1 MAKYEVKIKI
11 EAATTE
17 EVKSVGCALQN
28 AANCINHDDLVKLVN
43 SAIKKPS
50 LIKTALNFL

>member
-17 EVKSVGCALQN
+17 EIKSVGCALQN
-28 AANCINHDDLVKLVN
+28 AANCIFTTIWLSWLTPQSKNRH
-43 SAIKKPS
+43 S
-50 LIKTALNFL
+50 